1 MKNSPSTFSLAMLL
15 ALDTYLLF
23 QAYKDQVIFE
33 SLAKKKKKK
42 INILKHEAHYIN
54 FLEVTLHC
62 KISEYPSVNLSQ
74 STWRRS
80 QLT

>member
-1 MKNSPSTFSLAMLL
+1 MNINLRPYGMKNSPSTFSLAMLL

-42 INILKHEAHYIN
+42 NQYPKTRSPLYQLSGGHS
-54 FLEVTLHC
+54 TL
-62 KISEYPSVNLSQ
+62 
-74 STWRRS
+74 
-80 QLT
+80 